1 MISRFRHAS
10 RAILGARDF
19 QEDACAFAFP
29 DARAVYFTTSGKVNG
44 TGDLL
49 AVLADGMGGHVAG
62 AEAARTACRGFIEAY
77 TEEREAADRLKAALE
92 RSNAAIGSAVS
103 SNPRLEGMGS
113 TLLAV
118 AFGETG
124 LTWVSV
130 GDSPLYLFR
139 DKRLYQLNQDH
150 SLAPVLDQLA
160 AKGEIDE
167 AAALQHPR
175 RHHLRSALTGA
186 SIELV
191 DLREEAFALKPSD
204 WVLLASDGIETLEPG
219 LIADILAHYGDAEP
233 DAVTRALIEAVE
245 AMDNPAQDNTTIMA
259 VKPCFHAVAIA

>member
-29 DARAVYFTTSGKVNG
+29 DARALYFTTSGKVNG
-44 TGDLL
+44 TGELL

-62 AEAARTACRGFIEAY
+62 AEAARTACRTFIEAY
-77 TEEREAADRLKAALE
+77 TEGRDSSDRLKAALD
-92 RSNAAIGSAVS
+92 RSNAAIGSAVAAD
-103 SNPRLEGMGS
+103 PRLEGMGS

-118 AFGETG
+118 AFGEGG

-139 DKRLYQLNQDH
+139 DRHLYQLNQDH

-160 AKGEIDE
+160 AEGELAAEE
-167 AAALQHPR
+167 ALLHPR
-175 RHHLRSALTGA
+175 RHYLRSALTG
-186 SIELV
+186 SGIELV
-191 DLREEAFALKPSD
+191 DLHDSMFQLQPGD
-204 WVLLASDGIETLEPG
+204 WILLASDGIETLEPG
-219 LIADILAHYGDAEP
+219 LIADLMAHYADADP
-233 DAVTRALIEAVE
+233 DTLARALIETIQS
-245 AMDNPAQDNTTIMA
+245 MDNPAQDNTTVMA
-259 VKPCFHAVAIA
+259 VKPCFHAAAIA

>member
-10 RAILGARDF
+10 RAIVGARDF

-29 DARAVYFTTSGKVNG
+29 DARALYFTTSGKVNG
-44 TGDLL
+44 TGELL

-62 AEAARTACRGFIEAY
+62 AEAARTACRTFIEAY
-77 TEEREAADRLKAALE
+77 TEGRDEATRLKSALD

-118 AFGETG
+118 AFGEGG

-139 DKRLYQLNQDH
+139 DKHLYQLNQDH

-160 AKGEIDE
+160 AEGELDA

-175 RHHLRSALTGA
+175 RHYLRSALTGA
-186 SIELV
+186 GIDLV
-191 DLREEAFALKPSD
+191 DLRDDAFAMQPGD

-219 LIADILAHYGDAEP
+219 LIADILAHYADADP
-233 DAVTRALIEAVE
+233 DTVTRALIEAVQ
-245 AMDNPAQDNTTIMA
+245 AMENPAQDNTTVMA
-259 VKPCFHAVAIA
+259 VKPCFHAAAAA

>member
-10 RAILGARDF
+10 RAILGARDY

-29 DARAVYFTTSGKVNG
+29 DARALYFTTSGKVNG
-44 TGDLL
+44 TGELL

-62 AEAARTACRGFIEAY
+62 AEAARTVCRSFIEAY
-77 TEEREAADRLKAALE
+77 TVGRTEAGRLKSALE
-92 RSNAAIGSAVS
+92 RSNAALGSAVS

-118 AFGETG
+118 AFGEGG

-139 DKRLYQLNQDH
+139 AKHLYQLNQDH
-150 SLAPVLDQLA
+150 SLAPVLDRMA
-160 AKGEIDE
+160 AEGELD
-167 AAALQHPR
+167 AAEALQHPR
-175 RHHLRSALTGA
+175 RHYLRSALTGA
-186 SIELV
+186 GIDLI
-191 DLREEAFALKPSD
+191 DLRDDAFAVQPGD

-219 LIADILAHYGDAEP
+219 LIADILAHYAEADP
-233 DAVTRALIEAVE
+233 DTVARVLIEAVQ
-245 AMDNPAQDNTTIMA
+245 AMGDPAQDNTTVMA
-259 VKPCFHAVAIA
+259 VKPCFHARSAL

>member
-1 MISRFRHAS
+1 MIARFRHAS
-10 RAILGARDF
+10 RAILGTRDF

-29 DARAVYFTTSGKVNG
+29 DARALYFTTSGKVNG
-44 TGDLL
+44 TGELL

-62 AEAARTACRGFIEAY
+62 AEAARTACRAFIEAY
-77 TEEREAADRLKAALE
+77 AEEREAGGRLKTALE

-103 SNPRLEGMGS
+103 SDPRLEGMGS

-118 AFGETG
+118 AFGEGG

-139 DKRLYQLNQDH
+139 SRHLYQLNQDH

-167 AAALQHPR
+167 TAALQHPR
-175 RHHLRSALTGA
+175 RHYLRSALTG
-186 SIELV
+186 SGIELV
-191 DLREEAFALKPSD
+191 DLRDNLFALKPGD
-204 WVLLASDGIETLEPG
+204 WVLLASDGIDTLEPG
-219 LIADILAHYGDAEP
+219 LMADILALHADADP
-233 DAVTRALIEAVE
+233 DTVARALIEAIE
-245 AMDNPAQDNTTIMA
+245 AAGDPAQDNTTIMA
-259 VKPCFHAVAIA
+259 VKPCFHTAAIA